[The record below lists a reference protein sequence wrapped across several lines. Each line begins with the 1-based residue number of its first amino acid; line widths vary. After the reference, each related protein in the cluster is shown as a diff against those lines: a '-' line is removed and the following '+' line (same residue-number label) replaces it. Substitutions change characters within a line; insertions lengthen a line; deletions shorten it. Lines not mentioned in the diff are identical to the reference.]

1 MDQTNSSRASSRS
14 HKRKSFGK
22 EEEEGGSKKHVR
34 KCERAGC
41 PSKAPICFAG
51 ASEKCVR
58 DGYTSRWYHVS
69 AGEHFCNECFEYFYR
84 SHKDGYETY
93 ASWKRVWCTYGRGD
107 SNIHL
112 FLCDQILPYWVQCSL
127 CAKWRQL
134 SGDASLL
141 PDFIRNYMC
150 GMTITGIKKMCQE
163 DACNQPEDQ
172 RASLTRDFSWMKLLS
187 CLSYM
192 KSSPAWPF
200 LTEYIPNGVGM
211 SPMDFEVFQETK
223 SPAMLPYLCPFTDPE
238 STTEMA
244 CRVTADTL
252 GEDELDEF
260 VEFSQTPTI
269 FLAVRNICIT
279 LWNLNFKEWLTKEK
293 VAPYVICRGLNRI
306 YCVENVEKILWFLT
320 RKGLINFGLV
330 SIPDGVQLPINRTQ
344 SQNPSVI
351 IIGAGA
357 AGLSAARQLR
367 NFGIQ
372 VTILEA
378 RDRLGGRV
386 FDDHTLGSCVGRGAQ
401 VVAGCVCNPITVM
414 CYQAGLGMK
423 EIGEGCDIISEAGK
437 TIPNK
442 IDRRM
447 DFHFNAL
454 LDIIAEWRRNKE
466 ADQDINLLDKVRE
479 MHRQFKEESQLT
491 FTEEEENLL
500 NFHIGNL
507 EYACGSSLQHV
518 SALSWDQNEEYPQFS
533 GPNLLL
539 TQGYSALLHK
549 LADGS
554 DIAYDTVVSEIDY
567 SGENVFV
574 RSKSGR
580 VWEADKVLVTIPL
593 SLLKDETI
601 AFNPKL
607 SEKKKQAIR
616 SLGIGHVE
624 KVILQFNRKF
634 WKDHGS
640 GVFGHVT
647 LGASSAGMFNVF
659 YDISPSDEKCGR
671 FILKTHIS
679 GDSVSHLREK
689 TDKEIVAMCMETL
702 RKMFPSEEIPEPI
715 KFIVTHWH
723 ADAFSK
729 MAYSFTPTGSSG
741 DDYDLIAQEV
751 MDKVYFA
758 GEATNRRYPQSVT
771 GAFLSGIREAEKI
784 HSSLEA
790 LTSS

>member
-1 MDQTNSSRASSRS
+1 MDQTTSARASSRA
-14 HKRKSFGK
+14 HKRKSNG
-22 EEEEGGSKKHVR
+22 EEEEEVGGFRKQIR

-51 ASEKCVR
+51 ASEKCAGN
-58 DGYTSRWYHVS
+58 GYTSRWYHVS
-69 AGEHFCNECFEYFYR
+69 AGEHFCNECFEHYYR
-84 SHKDGYETY
+84 SHKSGYETY
-93 ASWKRVWCTYGRGD
+93 ATWKRVWCTYGRGD
-107 SNIHL
+107 SNIHI
-112 FLCDQILPYWVQCSL
+112 FMCDQILPYWVQCSL

-134 SGDASLL
+134 SRDATLL
-141 PDFIRNYMC
+141 PDFLRNFVC
-150 GMTITGIKKMCQE
+150 GMTVSGVKKMNQE
-163 DACNQPEDQ
+163 DACSYPEDQ
-172 RASLTRDFSWMKLLS
+172 RVDLTRDSPWVSLLR

-200 LTEYIPNGVGM
+200 LTSYIPNGVGM
-211 SPMDFEVFQETK
+211 SPLDTEVFQETK
-223 SPAMLPYLCPFTDPE
+223 PPVMLPYLNPFTDAD

-244 CRVTADTL
+244 CRVPADTL
-252 GEDELDEF
+252 EEAELDEF
-260 VEFSQTPTI
+260 VDFSQTPTI
-269 FLAVRNICIT
+269 FLAIRNICVT
-279 LWNLNFKEWLTKEK
+279 LWNLNIKEWLTKEK
-293 VAPYVICRGLNRI
+293 AAPYVICRGVNRI
-306 YCVENVEKILWFLT
+306 YCVENLDKILWYLT

-330 SIPDGVQLPINRTQ
+330 SVPKGLQLPSIQKLPKN
-344 SQNPSVI
+344 SSVI

-367 NFGIQ
+367 NYGVQ
-372 VTILEA
+372 VTVLEA

-386 FDDHTLGSCVGRGAQ
+386 CDDHTLGSCVGRGAQ

-414 CYQAGLGMK
+414 CHQAGLGMK
-423 EIGEGCDIISEAGK
+423 EIGEGCDIISETGQ
-437 TIPNK
+437 TIPNE

-466 ADQDINLLDKVRE
+466 ADQDVNLLDKVKE
-479 MHRQFKEESQLT
+479 MHQQFKEESQLT

-549 LADGS
+549 LADGTE
-554 DIAYDTVVSEIDY
+554 IVYDTVVSEVEY
-567 SGENVFV
+567 SGKKVSV
-574 RSKSGR
+574 RSKAGKI
-580 VWEADKVLVTIPL
+580 WEADKVLVTLPL
-593 SLLKDETI
+593 ALLKDETVT
-601 AFNPKL
+601 FTPKL
-607 SEKKKQAIR
+607 SDKKRQAMK
-616 SLGIGHVE
+616 SLGVGHVE

-640 GVFGHVT
+640 DVFGHVK
-647 LGASSAGMFNVF
+647 LGSSSCRMLNVF

-679 GDSVSHLREK
+679 GDSVCHLR
-689 TDKEIVAMCMETL
+689 DKSDKDVVAMCMSTL
-702 RKMFPSEEIPEPI
+702 RTMFPKQVVPDPS

-723 ADAFSK
+723 ADPFSK
-729 MAYSFTPTGSSG
+729 MAYSFIPRGSCG
-741 DDYDLIAQEV
+741 DDYDLLAQEV
-751 MDKVYFA
+751 MDKVFFA
-758 GEATNRRYPQSVT
+758 GEATNRKYPQSVT

-784 HSSLEA
+784 YNSLG
-790 LTSS
+790 TVTQ